1 MTSEIILVFKV
12 CSYFRRTIIFSLALM
27 NLLQCSCLENPRD
40 GGAWWVAIYGVAQ
53 SQTRLKRLSSSSFNE
68 AYLTTKNYIYL
79 KLQHDVLMYVYRHP
93 AYLIHKKST
102 SQEMPGW
109 MNHKQE
115 SRLPREIS
123 ITSVMQMTPPYQQK
137 AKRN

>member
-1 MTSEIILVFKV
+1 MEQQSGSKLGKEYVKTVYCHPV
-12 CSYFRRTIIFSLALM
+12 C
-27 NLLQCSCLENPRD
+27 
-40 GGAWWVAIYGVAQ
+40 
-53 SQTRLKRLSSSSFNE
+53 
-68 AYLTTKNYIYL
+68 LTYMQATPCIMHN
-79 KLQHDVLMYVYRHP
+79 
-93 AYLIHKKST
+93 
-102 SQEMPGW
+102 EMPGC